1 MNELKG
7 KKEIEI
13 FDFAGRLVEKS
24 NTYSA
29 SYQLNVS
36 AYEKGAYVLMIK
48 TDQKTILIRVMKKE

>member
-1 MNELKG
+1 MNGLKG

-13 FDFAGRLVEKS
+13 FDFAERLVEKS
-24 NTYSA
+24 NTNSA

-48 TDQKTILIRVMKKE
+48 TDQKTILIRVMKKD